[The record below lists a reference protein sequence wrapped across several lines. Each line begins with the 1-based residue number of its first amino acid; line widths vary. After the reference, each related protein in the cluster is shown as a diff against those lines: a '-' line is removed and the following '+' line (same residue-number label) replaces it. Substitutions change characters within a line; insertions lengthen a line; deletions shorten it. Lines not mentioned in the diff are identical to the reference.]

1 MDITKLNR
9 KYYLHRKLRNQ
20 NIRYN
25 SNLKTIYIISDYNL
39 HHNNAILCLKYD
51 FNYSIQYVIE

>member
-25 SNLKTIYIISDYNL
+25 SNLKTIYLVPDYDL
-39 HHNNAILCLKYD
+39 FVLPAIFDLKNN
-51 FNYSIQYVIE
+51 FNYQIQYIIE